1 MDIYTVAFSVPLHH
15 LPAPGHRD
23 GHGAAHDPYGA
34 AHANGAVPG
43 AEPQLSTTPSDA
55 EAVQKL
61 AMNVMSLHGCH
72 VSFAVAEQGR
82 GWNFLV
88 SGAYQQVMMARGMI
102 MKDCP
107 YKVRPRS
114 TRQCPPRARD

>member
-1 MDIYTVAFSVPLHH
+1 MDIYTVAFSVPAHH
-15 LPAPGHRD
+15 VPAPHREVHN
-23 GHGAAHDPYGA
+23 GAHDPYGA
-34 AHANGAVPG
+34 GHANGSVPG
-43 AEPQLSTTPSDA
+43 AEPPLQATPSDA

-61 AMNVMSLHGCH
+61 AMAVMNMHGCH
-72 VSFAVAEQGR
+72 VSFAVADQGR

-107 YKVRPRS
+107 FKVRVFLYSIPRS
-114 TRQCPPRARD
+114 DPEAL